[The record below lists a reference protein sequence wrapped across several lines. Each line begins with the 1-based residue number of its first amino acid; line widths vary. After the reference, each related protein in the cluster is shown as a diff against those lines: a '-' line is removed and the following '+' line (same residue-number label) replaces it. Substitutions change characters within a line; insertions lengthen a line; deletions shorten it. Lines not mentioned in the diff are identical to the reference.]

1 MRVVVGIITDNEEI
15 LLLKKNNPDWQKG
28 LYNGIGGKV
37 ELNTTPLETII
48 KKCQEEL
55 GVNISNW
62 IELDSEIS
70 SSGIEI
76 VYFLTTLNEG
86 EIKKLQSQTDER
98 AELFSI
104 NNLPTNIL
112 QDLKIQIER
121 QFFKPKNKM
130 NRKTKLLIYILIP
143 IFIILLSLMI
153 VGKIKTGSFL
163 YYLTDKKEDMDK
175 DKSVEFIKGFKLKSQ
190 LSHIVNHKFL
200 YKKASLNPINRHFLI

>member
-1 MRVVVGIITDNEEI
+1 MRVVVGIITDNKEI

-55 GVNISNW
+55 GVNILNW

-70 SSGIEI
+70 SNGIEI

-175 DKSVEFIKGFKLKSQ
+175 DKSAEFIKGFKSKL
-190 LSHIVNHKFL
+190 FGE
-200 YKKASLNPINRHFLI
+200 

>member
-1 MRVVVGIITDNEEI
+1 MMRVVVGIITDNKEI

-163 YYLTDKKEDMDK
+163 YYLTDKKEDIDK
-175 DKSVEFIKGFKLKSQ
+175 DKSVEFIKGFKLK
-190 LSHIVNHKFL
+190 LFGD
-200 YKKASLNPINRHFLI
+200 

>member
-1 MRVVVGIITDNEEI
+1 MRVVVGIITDNKEI
-15 LLLKKNNPDWQKG
+15 LLLRKNNPDWQRG

-163 YYLTDKKEDMDK
+163 YYLTDKKEDIDK
-175 DKSVEFIKGFKLKSQ
+175 DKSVEFIKGFKSKL
-190 LSHIVNHKFL
+190 FGD
-200 YKKASLNPINRHFLI
+200 

>member
-1 MRVVVGIITDNEEI
+1 MRVVVGIITDNKEI

-48 KKCQEEL
+48 KKYQEEL
-55 GVNISNW
+55 GLNISNW

-175 DKSVEFIKGFKLKSQ
+175 DKSAEFIKDFKLK
-190 LSHIVNHKFL
+190 LFGE
-200 YKKASLNPINRHFLI
+200 

>member
-1 MRVVVGIITDNEEI
+1 MMRVVVGIITDNKEI

-143 IFIILLSLMI
+143 IFIMLLSLMI

-175 DKSVEFIKGFKLKSQ
+175 DKSVEFIKGFKSKL
-190 LSHIVNHKFL
+190 FGE
-200 YKKASLNPINRHFLI
+200 

>member
-163 YYLTDKKEDMDK
+163 YYLTDKKEDIDK
-175 DKSVEFIKGFKLKSQ
+175 DKSVEFIKGFKLK
-190 LSHIVNHKFL
+190 LFGD
-200 YKKASLNPINRHFLI
+200 

>member
-1 MRVVVGIITDNEEI
+1 MMRVVVGIITDNEEI

-76 VYFLTTLNEG
+76 VYFLTTLNES

-130 NRKTKLLIYILIP
+130 NKKTKLFIYILIP

-175 DKSVEFIKGFKLKSQ
+175 DKSAEFIKGFKSKL
-190 LSHIVNHKFL
+190 FGE
-200 YKKASLNPINRHFLI
+200 

>member
-1 MRVVVGIITDNEEI
+1 MRVVVGIITDNKEI

-48 KKCQEEL
+48 KKSEEDL
-55 GVNISNW
+55 GINISNW
-62 IELDSEIS
+62 RELDSEIS

-104 NNLPTNIL
+104 NNLPANIL

-121 QFFKPKNKM
+121 QFFKPKKKM
-130 NRKTKLLIYILIP
+130 NRKTKLLIFILIP

-153 VGKIKTGSFL
+153 VGKVKTGSFL
-163 YYLTDKKEDMDK
+163 YYLTDKKEDIDK
-175 DKSVEFIKGFKLKSQ
+175 DKSVEFIKGFKSKL
-190 LSHIVNHKFL
+190 FGD
-200 YKKASLNPINRHFLI
+200 

>member
-1 MRVVVGIITDNEEI
+1 MMRVVVGIITDNKEI

-55 GVNISNW
+55 GANISNW

-98 AELFSI
+98 SELFLI
-104 NNLPTNIL
+104 NNLPKNIL
-112 QDLKIQIER
+112 QDLKVQIDRE
-121 QFFKPKNKM
+121 FLKPKKKM
-130 NRKTKLLIYILIP
+130 NRKTKLLIYIFIP

-175 DKSVEFIKGFKLKSQ
+175 DKSVEFIKGFKLK
-190 LSHIVNHKFL
+190 LFGE
-200 YKKASLNPINRHFLI
+200 

>member
-1 MRVVVGIITDNEEI
+1 MMRVVVGIITDNEEI

-98 AELFSI
+98 SELFSI

-130 NRKTKLLIYILIP
+130 NRKRKLLIYILIP

-175 DKSVEFIKGFKLKSQ
+175 DKSVEFIKGFKSKL
-190 LSHIVNHKFL
+190 FGE
-200 YKKASLNPINRHFLI
+200 

>member
-1 MRVVVGIITDNEEI
+1 MMRVVVGIITDNKEI

-55 GVNISNW
+55 GVNILNW

-175 DKSVEFIKGFKLKSQ
+175 DKSVEFIKGFKLK
-190 LSHIVNHKFL
+190 LFGE
-200 YKKASLNPINRHFLI
+200 

>member
-1 MRVVVGIITDNEEI
+1 MRVVVGIITDNKEI
-15 LLLKKNNPDWQKG
+15 LLLRKNNPDWQKG

-175 DKSVEFIKGFKLKSQ
+175 DKSVEFIKGFKLK
-190 LSHIVNHKFL
+190 LFGE
-200 YKKASLNPINRHFLI
+200 

>member
-1 MRVVVGIITDNEEI
+1 MMRVVVGIITDNKEI

-37 ELNTTPLETII
+37 ELNTTPFETII

-153 VGKIKTGSFL
+153 LGKIKTGSFL

-175 DKSVEFIKGFKLKSQ
+175 DKSVEFIKGFKSKL
-190 LSHIVNHKFL
+190 FGE
-200 YKKASLNPINRHFLI
+200 

>member
-1 MRVVVGIITDNEEI
+1 MMRVVVGIITDNKEI
-15 LLLKKNNPDWQKG
+15 LLRKNNPDWQKG

-175 DKSVEFIKGFKLKSQ
+175 DKSVEFIKGFKLK
-190 LSHIVNHKFL
+190 LFGE
-200 YKKASLNPINRHFLI
+200 

>member
-1 MRVVVGIITDNEEI
+1 MRVVVGIITDNKEI

-76 VYFLTTLNEG
+76 VYFLATLNEG

-98 AELFSI
+98 AELFST

-175 DKSVEFIKGFKLKSQ
+175 DKSVEFIKGFKLK
-190 LSHIVNHKFL
+190 LFGE
-200 YKKASLNPINRHFLI
+200 

>member
-1 MRVVVGIITDNEEI
+1 MRVVVGIITDNKEI

-112 QDLKIQIER
+112 QDLKIQIDR

-175 DKSVEFIKGFKLKSQ
+175 DKSVEFIKGFKSKL
-190 LSHIVNHKFL
+190 FGE
-200 YKKASLNPINRHFLI
+200 

>member
-1 MRVVVGIITDNEEI
+1 MRVVVGIITDNKEI
-15 LLLKKNNPDWQKG
+15 LLLKKNNPDWRKG

-76 VYFLTTLNEG
+76 VYFLTTLNEN

-175 DKSVEFIKGFKLKSQ
+175 DKSVEFIKGFKLK
-190 LSHIVNHKFL
+190 LFGD
-200 YKKASLNPINRHFLI
+200 

>member
-1 MRVVVGIITDNEEI
+1 MRVVVGIITDNKEI

-62 IELDSEIS
+62 IELDSEIT

-98 AELFSI
+98 LELFSI

-153 VGKIKTGSFL
+153 VGKIKTGSFF
-163 YYLTDKKEDMDK
+163 YYLTDKKENMDK
-175 DKSVEFIKGFKLKSQ
+175 DKSVEFIKGFKSKL
-190 LSHIVNHKFL
+190 FGE
-200 YKKASLNPINRHFLI
+200 

>member
-1 MRVVVGIITDNEEI
+1 MMRVVVGIITDNEEI

-121 QFFKPKNKM
+121 QFFKPKKKM
-130 NRKTKLLIYILIP
+130 NRKRKLLIYILIP

-163 YYLTDKKEDMDK
+163 YYLTDKKEDIDK
-175 DKSVEFIKGFKLKSQ
+175 DKSVEFIKGFKLK
-190 LSHIVNHKFL
+190 LFGE
-200 YKKASLNPINRHFLI
+200 

>member
-1 MRVVVGIITDNEEI
+1 MMRVVVGIITDNKEI

-98 AELFSI
+98 SELFSI

-163 YYLTDKKEDMDK
+163 YYLTDKKEDIDK
-175 DKSVEFIKGFKLKSQ
+175 DKSVEFIKGFKLK
-190 LSHIVNHKFL
+190 LFGD
-200 YKKASLNPINRHFLI
+200 

>member
-1 MRVVVGIITDNEEI
+1 MRVVVGIVTDNEEI

-163 YYLTDKKEDMDK
+163 YYLTDKKEDIDK
-175 DKSVEFIKGFKLKSQ
+175 DKSAEFIKGFKLK
-190 LSHIVNHKFL
+190 LFGE
-200 YKKASLNPINRHFLI
+200 

>member
-1 MRVVVGIITDNEEI
+1 MRVVVGIITDNKEI
-15 LLLKKNNPDWQKG
+15 LLLRKNNPDWQKG

-175 DKSVEFIKGFKLKSQ
+175 DKSAEFIKGFKLK
-190 LSHIVNHKFL
+190 LFGE
-200 YKKASLNPINRHFLI
+200 

>member
-1 MRVVVGIITDNEEI
+1 MRVVVGIITDNKEI

-104 NNLPTNIL
+104 NNLPTNIR

-175 DKSVEFIKGFKLKSQ
+175 DKSAEFIKGFKSKL
-190 LSHIVNHKFL
+190 FGE
-200 YKKASLNPINRHFLI
+200 

>member
-1 MRVVVGIITDNEEI
+1 MMRVVVGIITDNKEI

-48 KKCQEEL
+48 KKSEEDL
-55 GVNISNW
+55 GINISNW
-62 IELDSEIS
+62 RELDSEIS

-175 DKSVEFIKGFKLKSQ
+175 DKSVEFIKGFKSKL
-190 LSHIVNHKFL
+190 FGE
-200 YKKASLNPINRHFLI
+200 

>member
-1 MRVVVGIITDNEEI
+1 MKWVYDESGCRIITDNKEI

-175 DKSVEFIKGFKLKSQ
+175 DKSVEFIKGFKSKL
-190 LSHIVNHKFL
+190 FGE
-200 YKKASLNPINRHFLI
+200 

>member
-1 MRVVVGIITDNEEI
+1 MRVVVGIITDNKEI

-175 DKSVEFIKGFKLKSQ
+175 DKSVEFIKGFKLK
-190 LSHIVNHKFL
+190 LFGD
-200 YKKASLNPINRHFLI
+200 

>member
-1 MRVVVGIITDNEEI
+1 MRVVVGIITDNKEI
-15 LLLKKNNPDWQKG
+15 LLLRKNNPDWQKG

-175 DKSVEFIKGFKLKSQ
+175 DKSVEFIKGFKLK
-190 LSHIVNHKFL
+190 LFGD
-200 YKKASLNPINRHFLI
+200 

>member
-1 MRVVVGIITDNEEI
+1 MRVVVGIITDNKEI
-15 LLLKKNNPDWQKG
+15 LLLRKNNPDWQKG

-130 NRKTKLLIYILIP
+130 NKKTKLLIYILIP

-163 YYLTDKKEDMDK
+163 YYLTDKKEDIDK
-175 DKSVEFIKGFKLKSQ
+175 DKSIEFIKGFKLK
-190 LSHIVNHKFL
+190 LFGE
-200 YKKASLNPINRHFLI
+200 

>member
-1 MRVVVGIITDNEEI
+1 MSMMRVVVGIITDNKEI

-175 DKSVEFIKGFKLKSQ
+175 DKSVEFIKGFKLK
-190 LSHIVNHKFL
+190 LFGE
-200 YKKASLNPINRHFLI
+200 

>member
-1 MRVVVGIITDNEEI
+1 MRVVVGIITDNKEI

-98 AELFSI
+98 SELFSI

-163 YYLTDKKEDMDK
+163 YYLTDKKEDIDK
-175 DKSVEFIKGFKLKSQ
+175 DKSVEFIKGFKLK
-190 LSHIVNHKFL
+190 LFGD
-200 YKKASLNPINRHFLI
+200 

>member
-1 MRVVVGIITDNEEI
+1 MRVVVGIITDNKEI

-48 KKCQEEL
+48 KKCQDEL
-55 GVNISNW
+55 GVNILNW

-143 IFIILLSLMI
+143 IFIILISLMI

-163 YYLTDKKEDMDK
+163 YYLTDKKEDIDK
-175 DKSVEFIKGFKLKSQ
+175 DKSVEFIKGFKLK
-190 LSHIVNHKFL
+190 LFGD
-200 YKKASLNPINRHFLI
+200 

>member
-1 MRVVVGIITDNEEI
+1 MMRVVVGIITDNKEI

-62 IELDSEIS
+62 IELDNEIS

-175 DKSVEFIKGFKLKSQ
+175 DKSVEFIKGFKSKL
-190 LSHIVNHKFL
+190 FGE
-200 YKKASLNPINRHFLI
+200 

>member
-1 MRVVVGIITDNEEI
+1 MRVVVGIITDNKEI

-112 QDLKIQIER
+112 QDLKIQIVR

-175 DKSVEFIKGFKLKSQ
+175 DKSAEFIKGFKLK
-190 LSHIVNHKFL
+190 LFGE
-200 YKKASLNPINRHFLI
+200 

>member
-1 MRVVVGIITDNEEI
+1 MMRVVVGIITDNEEI

-76 VYFLTTLNEG
+76 VYFLTTLNES

-130 NRKTKLLIYILIP
+130 NRKIKLLIYILIP

-163 YYLTDKKEDMDK
+163 YYLTDKKEDIDK
-175 DKSVEFIKGFKLKSQ
+175 DKSVEFIKGFKSKL
-190 LSHIVNHKFL
+190 FGD
-200 YKKASLNPINRHFLI
+200 

>member
-1 MRVVVGIITDNEEI
+1 MRVVVGIVTDNKEI

-130 NRKTKLLIYILIP
+130 NRKRKLLIYILIP

-163 YYLTDKKEDMDK
+163 YYLTDKKEDIDK
-175 DKSVEFIKGFKLKSQ
+175 DKSIEFIKGFKLK
-190 LSHIVNHKFL
+190 LFGE
-200 YKKASLNPINRHFLI
+200 

>member
-1 MRVVVGIITDNEEI
+1 MRVVVGIITDNKEI

-55 GVNISNW
+55 GVNILNW

-70 SSGIEI
+70 SNGIEI

-175 DKSVEFIKGFKLKSQ
+175 DKSAEFIKGFKLK
-190 LSHIVNHKFL
+190 LFGE
-200 YKKASLNPINRHFLI
+200 

>member
-1 MRVVVGIITDNEEI
+1 MMRVVVGIITDNKEI

-130 NRKTKLLIYILIP
+130 NKKTKLLIYILIP

-175 DKSVEFIKGFKLKSQ
+175 DKSAEFIKGFKLK
-190 LSHIVNHKFL
+190 LFGE
-200 YKKASLNPINRHFLI
+200 

>member
-1 MRVVVGIITDNEEI
+1 MRVVVGIITDNKEI

-48 KKCQEEL
+48 RKSEEEL
-55 GVNISNW
+55 GINISNW
-62 IELDSEIS
+62 RELDSEIS

-175 DKSVEFIKGFKLKSQ
+175 DKSVEFIKGFKSKL
-190 LSHIVNHKFL
+190 FGE
-200 YKKASLNPINRHFLI
+200 